1 MRQVE
6 EVSQRI
12 DALEGIMHAGLEKL
26 TQELIGTHEAGL
38 EKVKQ
43 ELMGTL
49 LETGAT
55 CVYVGFILLDTASGC
70 VCVHR
75 VGEPRASTT
84 TTS

>member
-12 DALEGIMHAGLEKL
+12 DALEGKMHAGLGKVKE
-26 TQELIGTHEAGL
+26 ELISTHEASL

-49 LETGAT
+49 LEAGGIY
-55 CVYVGFILLDTASGC
+55 VDVGFILLVTDCC

-75 VGEPRASTT
+75 VGEYRLVST
-84 TTS
+84 S